1 MGTEGMF
8 DLTGQT
14 LVNVDR
20 DYTMRMDPREGWH
33 IAIEGEELVDDKDLA
48 AALYGAIDTP
58 ITQFSIGDG
67 GVLTMSVG
75 DAHLR
80 AVPDPHY
87 ESWNIVGP
95 LPGRSRVVCLP
106 GGELAIWS

>member
-1 MGTEGMF
+1 MSLP

-20 DYTMRMDPREGWH
+20 DYTMRMETREGWH
-33 IAIEGEELVDDKDLA
+33 IAVEIEDVVDDKDLA
-48 AALYGAIDTP
+48 AALYGAIGKT
-58 ITQFSIGDG
+58 ISAFSIAADG
-67 GVLTMSVG
+67 ALSITVG
-75 DAHLR
+75 EAAFTAR
-80 AVPDPHY
+80 PQPKY

-95 LPGRSRVVCLP
+95 LPDKQMVVCLP